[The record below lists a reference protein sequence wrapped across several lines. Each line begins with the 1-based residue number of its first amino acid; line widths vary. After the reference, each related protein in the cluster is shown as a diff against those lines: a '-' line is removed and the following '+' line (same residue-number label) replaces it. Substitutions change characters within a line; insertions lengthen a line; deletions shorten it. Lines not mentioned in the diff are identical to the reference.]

1 MKLSLF
7 TSILLS
13 VAVCLVSGY
22 LLLLLGIWYLLVISG
37 IISSLLIRG
46 RWKVAFPT
54 AFFSGII
61 LTAIYVILL
70 PISDESAV
78 MNEVGILAGFSP
90 ILLFAIMFLISGV
103 LMGSGALIGNVFARF
118 RNGDKEVSG
127 DSARQLAHN

>member
-7 TSILLS
+7 TSIVLS
-13 VAVCLVSGY
+13 VVVCLVSGY
-22 LLLLLGIWYLLVISG
+22 LLLLSGIWYLLVISG

-103 LMGSGALIGNVFARF
+103 LMGSGALIGNLLPFSGNPDATISA
-118 RNGDKEVSG
+118 DKT
-127 DSARQLAHN
+127 RQ

>member
-13 VAVCLVSGY
+13 VVVCLVSGY
-22 LLLLLGIWYLLVISG
+22 LLLLSGIWYLLVISG

-103 LMGSGALIGNVFARF
+103 LMGSGALIGNLLPFSGNPDATISV
-118 RNGDKEVSG
+118 DKS
-127 DSARQLAHN
+127 RQ

>member
-7 TSILLS
+7 TSILLG
-13 VAVCLVSGY
+13 VVVCLVSGY
-22 LLLLLGIWYLLVISG
+22 LLLLSGIWYLLVISG
-37 IISSLLIRG
+37 IFSSLLIRG

-103 LMGSGALIGNVFARF
+103 LMGSGALIGNLLPFSGNPDTTISA
-118 RNGDKEVSG
+118 DKT
-127 DSARQLAHN
+127 RQ

>member
-13 VAVCLVSGY
+13 VVVCLVSGY
-22 LLLLLGIWYLLVISG
+22 LLLLSGIWYLLVISG

-103 LMGSGALIGNVFARF
+103 LMGSGALIGNLLPFSGSPDATISA
-118 RNGDKEVSG
+118 DKT
-127 DSARQLAHN
+127 RQ

>member
-13 VAVCLVSGY
+13 VVVCLVSGY
-22 LLLLLGIWYLLVISG
+22 LLLLSGIWYLLVISG

-54 AFFSGII
+54 AFISGII

-103 LMGSGALIGNVFARF
+103 LMGSGALIGNLLPFSGNPDTTISA
-118 RNGDKEVSG
+118 DKT
-127 DSARQLAHN
+127 RQ

>member
-13 VAVCLVSGY
+13 VVVCLVSGY
-22 LLLLLGIWYLLVISG
+22 LLLLSGIWYLLVISG

-54 AFFSGII
+54 AFSSGII

-70 PISDESAV
+70 PISDERAV

-103 LMGSGALIGNVFARF
+103 LMGSGALIGNLLPFSGNPDATISV
-118 RNGDKEVSG
+118 DKS
-127 DSARQLAHN
+127 RQ

>member
-7 TSILLS
+7 TSILLG
-13 VAVCLVSGY
+13 VVVCLVSGY
-22 LLLLLGIWYLLVISG
+22 LLLLSGIWYLLVISG

-103 LMGSGALIGNVFARF
+103 LMGSGALIGNLLPFSGNPDVTISA
-118 RNGDKEVSG
+118 DKT
-127 DSARQLAHN
+127 RQ

>member
-7 TSILLS
+7 TSIVLS
-13 VAVCLVSGY
+13 VVVCLVSGY
-22 LLLLLGIWYLLVISG
+22 LLLLSGIWYLLVISG

-103 LMGSGALIGNVFARF
+103 LMGSGALIGNLLPFSGNPDATISV
-118 RNGDKEVSG
+118 DKS
-127 DSARQLAHN
+127 RQ

>member
-7 TSILLS
+7 TSILLG
-13 VAVCLVSGY
+13 VVVCLVSGY
-22 LLLLLGIWYLLVISG
+22 LLLLSGIWYLLVISG
-37 IISSLLIRG
+37 IFSSLLIRG

-103 LMGSGALIGNVFARF
+103 LMGSGALIGNLLPFSGNPDATISV
-118 RNGDKEVSG
+118 DKS
-127 DSARQLAHN
+127 RQ

>member
-13 VAVCLVSGY
+13 VVVCLVSGY
-22 LLLLLGIWYLLVISG
+22 LLLLSGIWYLLVISG

-103 LMGSGALIGNVFARF
+103 LMGSGALIGNLLPFSGNPDATISA
-118 RNGDKEVSG
+118 DKT
-127 DSARQLAHN
+127 RQ